1 LWITKSKKTALSAL
15 SLLKRRMMNKVL
27 RKRISNFTLIIA
39 IVALGLVVAG
49 AIALNRP
56 LPEYLVAKSNLIPGE
71 KVDLES
77 FELRSLDL
85 GAAAGAYVHSENA
98 PESFYLNE
106 LVLEGELVPARK
118 VSELQGQGLTTVV
131 LNPSVPVSQKVSA
144 GSWVQIWRS
153 IPDAQGFLGE
163 LLITKGQVVSV
174 TQDASFISDQGAL
187 VEVMVSQQQAALLLE
202 SIASDFELYVLVA
215 P

>member
-1 LWITKSKKTALSAL
+1 
-15 SLLKRRMMNKVL
+15 MNKVL

-71 KVDLES
+71 KVGLER

-85 GAAAGAYVHSENA
+85 GAASSAYIQSENA
-98 PESFYLNE
+98 PESFYVNE

-118 VSELQGQGLTTVV
+118 VTELQGKGLTTVV
-131 LNPSVPVSQKVSA
+131 LNPSIPISQKVGA

-153 IPDAQGFLGE
+153 TPNAQGFVGE

-174 TQDASFISDQGAL
+174 MQDASFISDRGVL

-202 SIASDFELYVLVA
+202 TMASEFEIYVLVA